1 MVAGDT
7 IARRPA
13 IPVFDIGQVLLRW
26 DPKGSLARL
35 VGSAEAA
42 EAFMDEI
49 DFHAWHGRQDAG
61 RAVAEAVAD
70 HSKRF
75 PHHAAVFSGFYE
87 RWLDAVPEEVPGTRA
102 IFEDLLAQGPV
113 YGISNFSR
121 ELFDRTVPAYPFLG
135 RFTGL
140 VLSADVGINK
150 PDPRIYRIL
159 CERHDLDARDCV
171 FIDDSE
177 RNVAGARAEGMAG
190 IVFTDAAA
198 LSAGLAALGLR
209 PRT

>member
-1 MVAGDT
+1 MGDSRIGT
-7 IARRPA
+7 RPT

-26 DPKGSLARL
+26 DPKGLLTRL
-35 VGSAEAA
+35 LGSEGAA
-42 EAFMDEI
+42 EAFMQEV
-49 DFHAWHGRQDAG
+49 DFAGWHGRQDAG
-61 RAVAEAVAD
+61 RAVTEAVAA
-70 HSKRF
+70 HSAQY
-75 PHHAAVFSGFYE
+75 PHHSAVFSGFYE

-140 VLSADVGINK
+140 VLSADVGLNK

-159 CERHDLDARDCV
+159 CERHGLDARDCI
-171 FIDDSE
+171 FIDDSG
-177 RNVAGARAEGMAG
+177 RNVAAARAEGMAG

-198 LSAGLAALGLR
+198 LSAELAAMGLV
-209 PRT
+209 PRA

>member
-1 MVAGDT
+1 MRNSGIGT
-7 IARRPA
+7 KPA

-35 VGSAEAA
+35 LGSEDAA
-42 EAFMDEI
+42 EAFMQEV
-49 DFHAWHGRQDAG
+49 DFAGWHSRQDAG
-61 RAVAEAVAD
+61 RAIAEAVAD
-70 HSKRF
+70 HSAQY
-75 PHHAAVFSGFYE
+75 PHHSAVFGAFYE
-87 RWLDAVPEEVPGTRA
+87 RWLDAVPEEVPGTRT
-102 IFEDLLAQGPV
+102 IFEGLLAQGPV

-121 ELFDRTVPAYPFLG
+121 ELFDRTVPSYPFLD

-140 VLSADVGINK
+140 VLSADVGLNK

-159 CERHDLDARDCV
+159 CERHGLDARDCI

-177 RNVAGARAEGMAG
+177 RNVAAARAEGMAG

-198 LSAGLAALGLR
+198 LSAALAALGLEL
-209 PRT
+209 TA

>member
-1 MVAGDT
+1 MNGGMT
-7 IARRPA
+7 ETRPT

-26 DPKGSLARL
+26 EPKSLLTRLLGSDH
-35 VGSAEAA
+35 AA
-42 EAFMDEI
+42 EVFMQEV
-49 DFHAWHGRQDAG
+49 DFAGWHGRQDAG
-61 RAVAEAVAD
+61 RAVVEAVAD
-70 HSKRF
+70 HSARY
-75 PHHAAVFSGFYE
+75 PHHSGVFKAFYE
-87 RWLDAVPEEVPGTRA
+87 RWLDAVPGEFPGTRA
-102 IFEDLLAQGPV
+102 VFEALLARGPV

-159 CERHDLDARDCV
+159 CERHGLDPRDCV

-177 RNVAGARAEGMAG
+177 RNVAAARAEGMAG
-190 IVFTDAAA
+190 IVFTDAGA
-198 LSAGLAALGLR
+198 LSSALAGMGLASRA
-209 PRT
+209 